1 LFFFLI
7 FFSNCGDF
15 LYWQVNTSPYDQ
27 GWLIKVKLDNKGE
40 TDKLMTPEKYKEFQS
55 SH

>member
-1 LFFFLI
+1 
-7 FFSNCGDF
+7 
-15 LYWQVNTSPYDQ
+15 VNTSPYDQ